1 MLYLNLFENV
11 ELNTMQII
19 IPLILLI
26 LCMISISLIFWLVF
40 RWLPKPIFNFS
51 LGPIALLGAYIWAF
65 PMNMGFYEL
74 FK

>member
-19 IPLILLI
+19 IPLVLLI
-26 LCMISISLIFWLVF
+26 LCMVSISLIYWLVF
-40 RWLPKPIFNFS
+40 RWLPKLIFNFL

-65 PMNMGFYEL
+65 PMNMGFYEF